1 MRNDFGKLFL
11 SKGVNYYAGDLP
23 LSRILSFLGF
33 KGDSDMEDL
42 GSFVSDH
49 MLESADFI
57 DHSARP
63 RLYTWGIEGE
73 RIDYVRISPDHEY
86 ILAKLLK
93 LGSVRKSASGEF
105 PWMYH
110 FVSGYLISDSGLFC
124 TITLTAQ
131 TAYALRK
138 YGDDSVRKKYLP
150 KYLST
155 ENPWLGATFYSE
167 TQGGSDLGS
176 NNTTAEMTEKGWTL
190 NGTDKYFASDAGLA
204 DGAVVTAKFRPGYG
218 VRNIALFFV
227 PALKNDGKL
236 NYSIRRLKDKLG
248 TVAVPTGEVE
258 FHDSEAYL
266 LGDSSRGIYYGMEV
280 LTISRID
287 DAIAATG
294 IARKA
299 LWEAYLYANRRVAF
313 GKTII
318 DHPLLARDF
327 LEMESEL
334 EASLYLTLYAASR
347 FSSTCSDLPPYS
359 DEYHYARLL
368 SHISK
373 NMASATASDITRY
386 SMEVF
391 GGNGFLEEFPVAKF
405 HRDALVT
412 SIWEGT
418 SNIQALDMIEVMKKK
433 NAHLLLFKDMKNLV
447 SAINNRKVQD
457 NLYSILDKTEKDIER
472 IAGSGNIEVQA
483 KDILRILG
491 EMASV
496 VIMYAAV
503 SSQDQGEDDSNL
515 NMADLYLFRHFSIE
529 SVPILD
535 LLTDRKPLR
544 WMNAGKVRHDEQI
557 HSKSP

>member
-11 SKGVNYYAGDLP
+11 SKGVNYFTGDLP
-23 LSRILSFLGF
+23 LSRILNFLGF
-33 KGDSDMEDL
+33 NGDQDMKDL
-42 GSFVSDH
+42 GSFVSEH
-49 MLESADFI
+49 MIESADFI

-63 RLYTWGIEGE
+63 RLYTWGITGE
-73 RIDYVRISPDHEY
+73 RIDYVRVSPDHEY

-93 LGSVRKSASGEF
+93 LGSVRKSASGKF

-131 TAYALRK
+131 TAYALGK
-138 YGDDSVRKKYLP
+138 YGDSSVRDKYLP
-150 KYLST
+150 GYISAEK
-155 ENPWLGATFYSE
+155 PWLGATFYSE

-176 NNTTAEMTEKGWTL
+176 NNTTAELSSNRWTL

-204 DGAVVTAKFRPGYG
+204 DGAIVTAKFRPGYG

-227 PALKNDGKL
+227 PALKEDGTL

-258 FHDSEAYL
+258 FHNSEAYL
-266 LGDSSRGIYYGMEV
+266 LGDSARGIYYGMEV

-294 IARKA
+294 IARKS
-299 LWEAYLYANRRVAF
+299 LWEAYLYANTRVAF

-334 EASLYLTLYAASR
+334 EASLYLSLYAASR

-373 NMASATASDITRY
+373 NMASSAASDITRY

-433 NAHLLLFKDMKNLV
+433 DAHSFLFRDMKNLV
-447 SAINNRKVQD
+447 SGIDNRKVQE
-457 NLYSILDKTEKDIER
+457 NLNLIMDETEKNVVR
-472 IAGSGNIEVQA
+472 IIGSGNVEVQA
-483 KDILRILG
+483 KDLLKILG
-491 EMASV
+491 EMASM
-496 VIMYAAV
+496 VIMYAAGC
-503 SSQDQGEDDSNL
+503 SRNPGEDESSL
-515 NMADLYLFRHFSIE
+515 NMADLYMHRHFSIE
-529 SVPILD
+529 SGPVLD
-535 LLTDRKPLR
+535 LLTDTGPLR
-544 WMNAGKVRHDEQI
+544 WMDAGLTKRNNQL
-557 HSKSP
+557 HS

>member
-11 SKGVNYYAGDLP
+11 SKGVNYYSGDLP
-23 LSRILSFLGF
+23 LSRVLNFLGF

-42 GSFVSDH
+42 GIFVSDH
-49 MLESADFI
+49 MIESADFI
-57 DHSARP
+57 DHYARP
-63 RLYTWGIEGE
+63 KLYTWGIAGE

-86 ILAKLLK
+86 ILEKLLK
-93 LGSVRKSASGEF
+93 LGSVRKSASGEST
-105 PWMYH
+105 WMYH

-131 TAYALRK
+131 TAYALGK
-138 YGDDSVRKKYLP
+138 YGEASVREKFLP
-150 KYLST
+150 GYISS
-155 ENPWLGATFYSE
+155 ENPWIGATFYSE

-176 NNTTAEMTEKGWTL
+176 NNTTADMTPNGWTL
-190 NGTDKYFASDAGLA
+190 NGSDKYFASDAGLA
-204 DGAVVTAKFRPGYG
+204 DGAVVTAKFRSGYG

-227 PALKNDGKL
+227 PALNDDGTL
-236 NYSIRRLKDKLG
+236 NYSIRRIKDKLG
-248 TVAVPTGEVE
+248 TNAVPTGEVE
-258 FHDSEAYL
+258 FHNSKAYL
-266 LGDSSRGIYYGMEV
+266 LGDSGRGIYYSMEV

-294 IARKA
+294 IARKS

-334 EASLYLTLYAASR
+334 EASLYLSLYAASR

-373 NMASATASDITRY
+373 NVASSAASDITRY

-418 SNIQALDMIEVMKKK
+418 SNIQALDMIEAMKKK
-433 NAHLLLFKDMKNLV
+433 GAHTLLFSDMKKLV
-447 SAINNRKVQD
+447 SGIGNEKVQE
-457 NLYSILDKTEKDIER
+457 NLYYVIEKTENHVGEMM
-472 IAGSGNIEVQA
+472 GSKNIEVQA
-483 KDILRILG
+483 KEVLKMLG
-491 EMASV
+491 SMASA
-496 VIMYAAV
+496 VIMYAAGF
-503 SSQDQGEDDSNL
+503 SRDQGEDDSSL
-515 NMADLYLFRHFSIE
+515 NMAHLYLYRHFSIE
-529 SVPILD
+529 SKPIME
-535 LLTDRKPLR
+535 LLTDRKPLL
-544 WMNAGKVRHDEQI
+544 WMDAGKVKENRRD
-557 HSKSP
+557 HS